1 MENEKAKKQTCAS
14 LAPCNTKNAEKHNF
28 RLVQLK
34 GIRRDLTYLNEYEM
48 IIPISEREKE
58 IKREYKKAVGQ
69 TLQPHS
75 NPIVEVVIYGMK
87 TRKQMVQY
95 KETIENELRVQV
107 LHWALHHDEG
117 HPDRV
122 TKQWIPNDHG
132 HFAIDLTIWTHE
144 PITAPKKRH
153 GHLVKD
159 QDGKVVMET
168 KDRYARRR
176 HLTKRD
182 LARLQDIAAE
192 VTGLERGVPSSQK
205 HIQSQRFKAMKLQ
218 EDIDWLTQRQKETQ
232 AAIDGLN
239 RQREGI
245 EEENVKAEKALKNAH
260 VQLRSIAKILISTLD
275 SDVTKMNEVMAPEMA
290 QKLRLQRDG
299 LNELVSIEPEPEKAP
314 KVGLVSALAILIAG
328 VIRTLMELFE
338 SAIQKLKKQLS
349 DLHKQ
354 IQSQSLR
361 QSAKS
366 ALTSLLDKPAN
377 EQMRQLAAENQALRE
392 ANAAL
397 EAQNSE
403 LGTVNETNQQELL
416 VLRSEVSANKDLDNR
431 YRGLLREKN
440 ATVEAKNILA
450 SDLIAR
456 IQPQEI
462 IRLEYLGFPTLLGAK
477 RWDIIK
483 TKVNLKHAPKVPG
496 GPKIGGLKK

>member
-1 MENEKAKKQTCAS
+1 MENEKAKKQTCVS
-14 LAPCNTKNAEKHNF
+14 LEPCKTKNAEAHNF
-28 RLVQLK
+28 RQVQLK

-48 IIPISEREKE
+48 IIPISEREQE

-69 TLQPHS
+69 KLQPHS
-75 NPIVEVVIYGMK
+75 NPIVEAVVYGMQ
-87 TRKQMVQY
+87 TREQMVQF
-95 KETIENELRVQV
+95 KETIEKEFHVQV
-107 LHWALHHDEG
+107 LHCALHRDEG
-117 HPDRV
+117 HPDRE

-132 HFAIDLTIWTHE
+132 HFVIDLTIWTHG

-239 RQREGI
+239 LQREGI
-245 EEENVKAEKALKNAH
+245 EEENVKAETALKNAH

-275 SDVTKMNEVMAPEMA
+275 SDVTKMNEVIAPEMA

-299 LNELVSIEPEPEKAP
+299 LNELVSIEPDPEQAP
-314 KVGLVSALAILIAG
+314 KVGLVSALAITIAG

-338 SAIQKLKKQLS
+338 SAIQKLKKQLAE
-349 DLHKQ
+349 LQKQ
-354 IQSQSLR
+354 ILNQSLR
-361 QSAKS
+361 NSAKS
-366 ALTSLLDKPAN
+366 TLAALLDKPAN
-377 EQMRQLAAENQALRE
+377 EQAKQLSDENQALRD

-397 EAQNSE
+397 EAQNRELQAEHKADQSE
-403 LGTVNETNQQELL
+403 LSFF
-416 VLRSEVSANKDLDNR
+416 RSQVSAREGLEQRFREVVLANSTMVKAKDMF
-431 YRGLLREKN
+431 E
-440 ATVEAKNILA
+440 
-450 SDLIAR
+450 SDLVMR
-456 IQPQEI
+456 VRPDEI
-462 IRLEYLGFPTLLGAK
+462 VRLEYLGIPTILGSK
-477 RWDIIK
+477 RWEKVK
-483 TKVNLKHAPKVPG
+483 TRVNQKRAPGVPGTPKKG
-496 GPKIGGLKK
+496 GPKK